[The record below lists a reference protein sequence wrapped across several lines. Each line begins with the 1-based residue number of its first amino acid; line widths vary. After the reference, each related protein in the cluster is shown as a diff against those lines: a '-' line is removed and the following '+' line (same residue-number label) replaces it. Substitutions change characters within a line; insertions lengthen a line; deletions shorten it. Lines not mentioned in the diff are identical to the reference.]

1 MFKCLKRPCKSHLY
15 LTQSNLSVSNFDI
28 LGTKD
33 TNAALVMLLDSIKET
48 PDQNHLRQ
56 CRKGIYLYRMRYTMF
71 SVNKIDELLKAC
83 CEPSSFNYVSYDHRV
98 GTFVKLENINLS
110 KTNWIMVTLRT
121 RSGNGPT
128 LEINLS
134 FPKQDKIGEI
144 IKIRILG
151 KLIII

>member
-1 MFKCLKRPCKSHLY
+1 MLKYIKMPCKSHLY
-15 LTQSNLSVSNFDI
+15 LTQSNLSVSNFDV

-33 TNAALVMLLDSIKET
+33 TNATLIMLLDSIKET

-56 CRKGIYLYRMRYTMF
+56 CVKGIYLYRMGYTMF

-83 CEPSSFNYVSYDHRV
+83 CKPSSFNYVSYDNRV
-98 GTFVKLENINLS
+98 GTFVKLGKINLS
-110 KTNWIMVTLRT
+110 KTNRIFVTLRT
-121 RSGNGPT
+121 RSGHGPT
-128 LEINLS
+128 LQINLS

-144 IKIRILG
+144 MKIRILG